1 MGSQKAPSAAP
12 QPAHDDRLL
21 QELMTRI
28 AGLEEEVDRLKRQF
42 GENFKLLQ
50 DGLNLKLDRSELE
63 AFEQTIMLRINDIV
77 AALTNR
83 FADKAETKKALKLLE
98 RQLKNLYDLFMSKG
112 QGSNE
117 EDAMFSKKGY
127 SCASCEKDLINLYGK
142 KVDFMPWGKLPFR
155 DPTERIARVG
165 QGFSKM
171 LSMIN
176 PDQMSGMTRGMS
188 QEPVSQTA
196 QGFYQPGAEGVDGTY
211 TEMKMPMSNNGRHS
225 VQVVNKLGGEH
236 MNERPGS
243 GHRRKMNTRISNR
256 FKK

>member
-1 MGSQKAPSAAP
+1 
-12 QPAHDDRLL
+12 
-21 QELMTRI
+21 
-28 AGLEEEVDRLKRQF
+28 
-42 GENFKLLQ
+42 
-50 DGLNLKLDRSELE
+50 
-63 AFEQTIMLRINDIV
+63 
-77 AALTNR
+77 
-83 FADKAETKKALKLLE
+83 
-98 RQLKNLYDLFMSKG
+98 
-112 QGSNE
+112 
-117 EDAMFSKKGY
+117 MFSKKGY

-188 QEPVSQTA
+188 QERVSHTA
-196 QGFYQPGAEGVDGTY
+196 QGFYQPEGVEGSY
-211 TEMKMPMSNNGRHS
+211 TDTKVPISQNGRHS
-225 VQVVNKLGGEH
+225 VQVVNKFGGEQ

-243 GHRRKMNTRISNR
+243 GHRRKLNTRISNR